1 MSFLNKLTKS
11 RQTIF
16 EMMELRGFNFDKYK
30 ESTSEEL
37 DIMLKNMNSKLEYE
51 HMPLDMIG
59 DHSSIDNKKCVI
71 KYVLSRVRVSNLK
84 NFIGDLIEYDM
95 VKPNDDLIF
104 IVKDKINNLDTFY
117 SLFDNF
123 LETNKIFIQ
132 VFSVDN
138 LIRNITKHE
147 LVPDMRIVSQQEK
160 DDIKEQYD
168 IDNMNNIALILKSD
182 PSAMFYGVKSGDLV
196 EITRTS
202 ETSGKYVTYRYCE

>member
-1 MSFLNKLTKS
+1 MSFLNKLTQS

-16 EMMELRGFNFDKYK
+16 EMMELRGFSFDKYK
-30 ESTSEEL
+30 EYTSTEL
-37 DIMLKNMNSKLEYE
+37 DIMLKNMNSKLNYE
-51 HMPLDMIG
+51 MMPLDMIC
-59 DHSSIDNKKCVI
+59 DNIEIENKKCVI

-104 IVKDKINNLDTFY
+104 IVKDKINNLDSFY
-117 SLFDNF
+117 SLFDAF

-132 VFSVDN
+132 VFSIDN
-138 LIRNITKHE
+138 LIRNITKHD

-160 DDIKEQYD
+160 EDIKEKYN
-168 IDNMNNIALILKSD
+168 IDSMNNIPIILKSD
-182 PSAMFYGVKSGDLV
+182 PSAMFYGIKSGDLV

>member
-1 MSFLNKLTKS
+1 MSFLNKLTQS

-30 ESTSEEL
+30 EYTSTEL
-37 DIMLKNMNSKLEYE
+37 DIMLKNMNSKLNYE
-51 HMPLDMIG
+51 HMPLDMIS
-59 DHSSIDNKKCVI
+59 DHSTIDNKKCVI
-71 KYVLSRVRVSNLK
+71 KYVLSRIRVSNLK

-117 SLFDNF
+117 SLFDSF

-132 VFSVDN
+132 VFSIDN

-160 DDIKEQYD
+160 DDIKERYN
-168 IDNMNNIALILKSD
+168 IDSMNNIGLILKSD
-182 PSAMFYGVKSGDLV
+182 PSAMFYGIKSGDLV

>member
-1 MSFLNKLTKS
+1 MSFLNKLTQS

-16 EMMELRGFNFDKYK
+16 EMMELRGFSPDKYK
-30 ESTSEEL
+30 DYTSEEL
-37 DIMLKNMNSKLEYE
+37 DIMLKNMNSKLNYE
-51 HMPLDMIG
+51 NMPLDMICE
-59 DHSSIDNKKCVI
+59 HTNIEKKKCVV

-104 IVKDKINNLDTFY
+104 IVKDKINNLDSFY
-117 SLFDNF
+117 SLFDAF

-132 VFSVDN
+132 LLSIDN
-138 LIRNITKHE
+138 LIRNITKHD

-160 DDIKEQYD
+160 DDIKEKYN
-168 IDNMNNIALILKSD
+168 IDSMNNIPLILKSD

-202 ETSGKYVTYRYCE
+202 ETSGKYVTYRYCP

>member
-1 MSFLNKLTKS
+1 
-11 RQTIF
+11 
-16 EMMELRGFNFDKYK
+16 MMELRGFNFDKYK

>member
-1 MSFLNKLTKS
+1 MSFLNKLTQS

-16 EMMELRGFNFDKYK
+16 EMMELRGFSFDKYK
-30 ESTSEEL
+30 EYTSEEL
-37 DIMLKNMNSKLEYE
+37 DIMLKNMNSKLNYE
-51 HMPLDMIG
+51 TMPLDMIC
-59 DHSSIDNKKCVI
+59 DHSDIENKKCVI
-71 KYVLSRVRVSNLK
+71 KYVLSRIRVSNLK

-95 VKPNDDLIF
+95 VKPNDDLVF
-104 IVKDKINNLDTFY
+104 IVKDKINNLDPFY
-117 SLFDNF
+117 SLFDSF

-132 VFSVDN
+132 VFSIDN
-138 LIRNITKHE
+138 LIRNITKHD

-168 IDNMNNIALILKSD
+168 IDSMNNIPLILKSD
-182 PSAMFYGVKSGDLV
+182 PSAMFYGVKSGDLI

>member
-1 MSFLNKLTKS
+1 MSFLNKLTQS

>member
-1 MSFLNKLTKS
+1 
-11 RQTIF
+11 
-16 EMMELRGFNFDKYK
+16 
-30 ESTSEEL
+30 
-37 DIMLKNMNSKLEYE
+37 
-51 HMPLDMIG
+51 MPLDMVG
-59 DHSSIDNKKCVI
+59 EHSTIDNKKAVI

-104 IVKDKINNLDTFY
+104 IVKDKINNLEPFY
-117 SLFDNF
+117 TLFDSF

-132 VFSVDN
+132 VFSIDN

-147 LVPDMRIVSQQEK
+147 LVPAMRIVSEQEK
-160 DDIKEQYD
+160 ADIKEKYN
-168 IDNMNNIALILKSD
+168 IDSMTNIGLILQSD

-202 ETSGKYVTYRYCE
+202 ETSGRYVTYRYCA

>member
-1 MSFLNKLTKS
+1 MSFLNKLTQS
-11 RQTIF
+11 RKTIF

-30 ESTSEEL
+30 DYTSAEL
-37 DIMLKNMNSKLEYE
+37 DIMLKNMNSKLNYE
-51 HMPLDMIG
+51 HMPLDMVG
-59 DHSSIDNKKCVI
+59 EHSTIDNKKAVI

-104 IVKDKINNLDTFY
+104 IVKDKINNLEPFY
-117 SLFDNF
+117 TLFDSF

-132 VFSVDN
+132 VFSIDN

-147 LVPDMRIVSQQEK
+147 LVPAMRIVSEQEK
-160 DDIKEQYD
+160 ADIKEKYN
-168 IDNMNNIALILKSD
+168 IDSMTNIGLILQSD

-196 EITRTS
+196 EIVRTS
-202 ETSGKYVTYRYCE
+202 ETSGRYVTYRYCS

>member
-1 MSFLNKLTKS
+1 MSFLNKLTQS

-16 EMMELRGFNFDKYK
+16 EMMELRGFNFEKYK
-30 ESTSEEL
+30 NYTSAEL
-37 DIMLKNMNSKLEYE
+37 DIMLKNMNSKLNYE
-51 HMPLDMIG
+51 HMPLDMVG
-59 DHSSIDNKKCVI
+59 EHSTIDNKKSVI

-104 IVKDKINNLDTFY
+104 IVKDKINNLDSFY

-132 VFSVDN
+132 VFSIDN

-147 LVPDMRIVSQQEK
+147 LVPDMRIVSEQEK
-160 DDIKEQYD
+160 ADIKEKYN
-168 IDNMNNIALILKSD
+168 IDSMTNIGLILQSD

-202 ETSGKYVTYRYCE
+202 ETSGRYVTYRYCA

>member
-1 MSFLNKLTKS
+1 MSFLNKLTQS
-11 RQTIF
+11 RKTIF

-30 ESTSEEL
+30 DYTSAEL
-37 DIMLKNMNSKLEYE
+37 DIMLKNMNSKLNYE
-51 HMPLDMIG
+51 HMPLDMVG
-59 DHSSIDNKKCVI
+59 EHSTIDNKKAVI

-104 IVKDKINNLDTFY
+104 IVKDKINNLEPFY
-117 SLFDNF
+117 TLFDSF

-132 VFSVDN
+132 VFSIDN

-147 LVPDMRIVSQQEK
+147 LVPAMRIVSEQEK
-160 DDIKEQYD
+160 ADIKEKYN
-168 IDNMNNIALILKSD
+168 IDSMTNIGLILQSD

-202 ETSGKYVTYRYCE
+202 ETSGRYVTYRYCA